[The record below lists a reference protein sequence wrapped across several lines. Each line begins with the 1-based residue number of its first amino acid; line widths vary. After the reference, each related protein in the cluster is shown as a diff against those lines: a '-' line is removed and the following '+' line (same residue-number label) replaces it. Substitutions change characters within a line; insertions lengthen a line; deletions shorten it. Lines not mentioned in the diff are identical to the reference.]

1 MKAKVLG
8 IQKIDYVSKRT
19 GEPVVGT
26 TLHCEYSDAQVEGKA
41 VSAIYLSDRL
51 NLPDLPHVVLGSTV
65 DIEYNSRGYVQGLTL
80 VK

>member
-1 MKAKVLG
+1 MKARVLG

-26 TLHCEYSDAQVEGKA
+26 TLHCEYNDALVEGNA
-41 VSAIYLSDRL
+41 VSSIYLSDRL
-51 NLPDLPHVVLGSTV
+51 NLPDLPNVVLGSTV